1 MHTPVPATTPDVGPT
16 TPRPGKASLSPPA
29 VLLLLLL
36 LLLFAACDGRAPH
49 DAPETPAAAPPT
61 GNEQSA
67 PGKPAAVAAG
77 NTVAAAPVSGDT
89 IVVGSI
95 GDASTLIPLL
105 ATDASSHQIA
115 GLVYNGLVRYD
126 KNLKLE
132 GELAESWEISAD
144 GLTITFHLRPGVRWH
159 DGKPF
164 TAADV
169 LFTYQTIID
178 PKTPTA
184 YAGDFEQVETATA
197 VDPLTF
203 RVTYR
208 RPFAPALASWGLG
221 ILPEHLLTGIDI
233 TDSPLARHPVGTG
246 PYRFVEWK
254 TGTEIVL
261 TANDDYFEGR
271 PCIDRYRY
279 RVIPDTATMFLELKA
294 GNLDWMGLTPIQYDR
309 QTTAARFTR
318 AFNKYRYLAFSY
330 TYLGYNLSH
339 PLFADRTVRQALSY
353 AINKRELVD
362 GVLLGHGR
370 VATGPYKPDT
380 WFYNPDVRRYPH
392 DPDKAR
398 ALLAAAGWEDRDGD
412 GLLDRGGTPFS
423 FTLLTNQ
430 GNTLRAQTA
439 EIIQR
444 RLAEIG
450 IEMKIRIIEWSAFIN
465 EFIDKRKFEA
475 VILGWTT
482 GQDPDLY
489 DIWHSGKTGTK
500 ELNFIGYANPEVDDL
515 LERGRHTFNRD
526 ERLTCYR
533 RLQEILAE
541 EQPYTFLYVPES
553 LPVVAARFHGI
564 DPAPAGISHN
574 FIRWHVPPAM
584 QLYTR

>member
-1 MHTPVPATTPDVGPT
+1 LPIFILTLLLAALLLVAGCGNQPTKEQQSGAGHPDAAKPRPAAGSAADDKPVPG
-16 TPRPGKASLSPPA
+16 G
-29 VLLLLLL
+29 
-36 LLLFAACDGRAPH
+36 
-49 DAPETPAAAPPT
+49 
-61 GNEQSA
+61 
-67 PGKPAAVAAG
+67 
-77 NTVAAAPVSGDT
+77 T
-89 IVVGSI
+89 IVVGAI
-95 GDASTLIPLL
+95 GDASNLIPLL

-126 KNLKLE
+126 KNLQLE
-132 GELAESWEISAD
+132 GELAKSWEISAD
-144 GLTITFHLRPGVRWH
+144 GLTITFRLRPGVRWH
-159 DGKPF
+159 DGEPF
-164 TAADV
+164 TADDV
-169 LFTYQTIID
+169 LFTYRTIID

-184 YAGDFEQVETATA
+184 YAGDFEQVKHAEV

-203 RVTYR
+203 RVTYH

-221 ILPEHLLTGIDI
+221 ILPKHLLAGTDI
-233 TDSPLARHPVGTG
+233 TASPLARHPVGTG

-261 TANDDYFEGR
+261 AANDDYFEGR
-271 PCIDRYRY
+271 PYIDRYRY

-309 QTTAARFTR
+309 QTNSPDFARR
-318 AFNKYRYLAFSY
+318 FNKYRYLAFSY

-339 PLFADRTVRQALSY
+339 PLFAERTVRQALSY
-353 AINKRELVD
+353 AINKQEIVA

-370 VATGPYKPDT
+370 VATGPYKPDA
-380 WFYNPDVRRYPH
+380 WFYNPDVRRYPY
-392 DPDKAR
+392 DPDQAR
-398 ALLAAAGWEDRDGD
+398 ALLAAAGWKDSDGD
-412 GLLDRGGTPFS
+412 GLLDRDGIPFR

-465 EFIDKRKFEA
+465 EFIDKRNFEA

-482 GQDPDLY
+482 SQDPDLY
-489 DIWHSGKTGTK
+489 DIWHSSKTGAK
-500 ELNFIGYANPEVDDL
+500 ELNFIGYANPAVDEL
-515 LERGRHTFNRD
+515 LERGRHTFDRD
-526 ERLTCYR
+526 ERLACYR

-553 LPVVAARFHGI
+553 LSIIAARFHGI
-564 DPAPAGISHN
+564 EPAPAGITHN
-574 FIRWHVPPAM
+574 FIRWYVPPAM
-584 QLYTR
+584 QKYTR